1 MKKTFSRSLSWML
14 SVVMIFGVFIV
25 PTSIQVSAT
34 QSKKE
39 NFSRNYTTVSG
50 NPGQTVANI
59 AYAQVGKSGSA
70 LGYTE
75 DWCAD
80 FVSDCADLAGQSA
93 AVPRHGRADYI
104 DEYILNA
111 GGYKVSASNAKPGDI
126 AFYDFNSNNSPD
138 HVEVVYSVSGSTV
151 KTIGGNTGNSNLYY
165 ATVCSPRTPGY
176 LLYIIRPN
184 YSGVV
189 NPPPTPGSNNPYS
202 EPTRN
207 LSLQSPYCTGDDV
220 KWVQWCLVKLGYS
233 LDIDGIYG
241 NDTHT
246 QVANFQRDNGLTVD
260 GICGAGT
267 RSKLKEKVNGTHT
280 HNYSVSSRTEPT
292 CTQKGSVTYKCSCG
306 ASYSETLNA
315 LGHSYTT
322 KTVAATCTAQGYTLH
337 TCSRCGNNYKDTYT
351 NSLGHSYTTKVV
363 APTYTEQGY
372 TLHTCSRCGNNYK
385 DSYTNKLQYVI
396 SYNMNGGS
404 GSIANQLKNHGQD
417 ITLSST
423 KPTRT
428 GYDFLGWNTNSGAT
442 TATYQPSQN
451 YSANANLPL
460 YAIWKAKQVTVTF
473 YRNSDGNDTTTSTQ
487 TFTYGVNNQCIS
499 NKNWSRNGYT
509 LLGWSE
515 NRSATD
521 RQYSPNCGVDWNW
534 IIQKSPNVNL
544 YAVWKASGQ
553 EMSESEAAGKT
564 IPDGDY
570 YIVNEISQDYFV
582 DIPGNDF
589 NTTSGTNVQM
599 WIWSW
604 ESSMPPKEGYD
615 CFHFEYLNNGFYK
628 ISQMNT
634 NMCIDVAGASIYNG
648 TNVQMCQ
655 DNGYTAQQ
663 WSVERTSHGYRIR
676 SRCNGYFLDV
686 VNGNH
691 ESGTNL
697 RCWEGN
703 DSKAQS
709 FSFIPR
715 DLNEQP
721 IADGVYTIK
730 TNVNKEFY
738 LDVFGSPGEFKVGS
752 NVQLYKFNN
761 ASVAE
766 KYTIKYAGNGWY
778 KIFEKTSGLIIEFA
792 NPDTT
797 FLNNWD
803 KPRNVQ
809 LANDNG
815 GKNQLWKIRKNSDGT
830 YFIINKANGYYLDL
844 ENSKTENGANV
855 SECTYNGSNAQRWI
869 IELETYNISYN
880 MNGGNGSTTSQTKT
894 YGQDLTLSW
903 YIPTRTDYKF
913 IGWNTDKNATTAQ
926 YQTGS
931 KYTANNGTTLYA
943 IWEKINYNATPA
955 AKGNFNGNTY
965 EYYTQTLN
973 WNQAYRF
980 CEKKGGHLVTV
991 TSKEENE
998 FIVELAKSRSGALWA
1013 GGKTADHKTWY
1024 WITGEPFNYQNWDV
1038 GEPNNLDNAQDT
1050 LHIYVSG
1057 KWDDVGSAL
1066 STVREFI
1073 CEYDNNI
1080 DAAKYTP
1087 AYTEQYDD
1095 HEYYFFADTV
1105 NWQTAKKIC
1114 EAKGGYLAIPNNAE
1128 ENAFIISGIKKASK
1142 EQTWIGITDIAQEGV
1157 WKDVKGNSL
1166 TYTNWASGQ
1175 PDNYQGIEDYAH
1187 LYSDGHWNDGRGYV
1201 AIGHS
1206 MGFVCEF
1213 DNLCTASGH
1222 DYKLTSTKAATCTA
1236 NGEKIYTCSRCG
1248 HTKTETIKAT
1258 GHKYTETVVAPTTTA
1273 QGYTLHTCSV
1283 CGHSYKDN
1291 YTDKLL
1297 EQLVNNSTLSAETVK
1312 LGATVT
1318 VSYQY
1323 NVLYKQK
1330 SQSKW
1335 TTVQAYK
1342 ANATVSIKPANAT
1355 TYDICVKV
1363 KDSNGT
1369 EVKKYFT
1376 VKVTNALQN
1385 NSTISKTE
1393 INLGDTITV
1402 NGQATGGTGSYTY
1415 AVYYKKTSDSKWSTA
1430 QAYKN
1435 NATVSIKPANATTYD
1450 ICVKVKDSDGTEVKK
1465 YVTVKVTNALQ
1476 NNSTISKT
1484 EINLGDTV
1492 TVNGKVTGGTGNYTY
1507 AVYYKKTSDTKWS
1520 TAQAYKANAT
1530 VTFNPADA
1538 TTYDICVK
1546 VKDSDGTEVK
1556 KYFTVK
1562 VTNALHNNST
1572 ISKTEINLGDT
1583 VTVNGKAT
1591 GGTGNYTYAVY
1602 YKKASDSKWTTA
1614 QSYKNNATVSIK
1626 PDSAT
1631 EYSVCI
1637 KIKDSSGTEVKKYIT
1652 VKVSKPVSTLNNTST
1667 ISATKIKSGE
1677 SVIVSGSAT
1686 GGTNFYQYAFYY
1698 KKSADTK
1705 WTTKQ
1710 SYNSNFRVSIQFD
1723 KAATYDICVK
1733 VKDSDGNESKKYF
1746 TVTVTDSK
1754 LVNTSVLST
1763 DSIKLNENVYV
1774 FASAKGT
1781 TDFYQYAVYIKPEN
1795 STSWQTVQSYG
1806 SNAVVQLK
1814 PTKTGT
1820 YDVCVKAKDNLGE
1833 ETKIYLKLNV
1843 K

>member
-337 TCSRCGNNYKDTYT
+337 TCSRCGNNYKDAYT

-473 YRNSDGNDTTTSTQ
+473 YRNNDGNDTTTSTQ
-487 TFTYGVNNQCIS
+487 TFTYGVSGQSFS

-521 RQYSPNCGVDWNW
+521 KQYSTNSSVDPNW
-534 IIQKSPNVNL
+534 IIQKSPKVNL
-544 YAVWKASGQ
+544 YAVWKANTYTIAYNANGGNGSINSSTTTFGQTFTLSGSAFTKAGYSLTGFHVCRKSDNKWFVNNQ
-553 EMSESEAAGKT
+553 GWVTETEIKSGNSKKLYGVNTSWNLDDSWFSSNTTTDTYTFYAIWKANTYTIVYNANGGTGTMNSSTIQYGQTFTVPDCKFAKSGYNFTGYNLYRTSDNKWYIKDGLWLTESEIKNGNYTKKVYAVNT
-564 IPDGDY
+564 VLPFDY
-570 YIVNEISQDYFV
+570 
-582 DIPGNDF
+582 
-589 NTTSGTNVQM
+589 T
-599 WIWSW
+599 W
-604 ESSMPPKEGYD
+604 
-615 CFHFEYLNNGFYK
+615 
-628 ISQMNT
+628 
-634 NMCIDVAGASIYNG
+634 
-648 TNVQMCQ
+648 
-655 DNGYTAQQ
+655 
-663 WSVERTSHGYRIR
+663 
-676 SRCNGYFLDV
+676 
-686 VNGNH
+686 VNG
-691 ESGTNL
+691 STSQ
-697 RCWEGN
+697 N
-703 DSKAQS
+703 DT
-709 FSFIPR
+709 FTFY
-715 DLNEQP
+715 P
-721 IADGVYTIK
+721 IWQINTYT
-730 TNVNKEFY
+730 V
-738 LDVFGSPGEFKVGS
+738 
-752 NVQLYKFNN
+752 
-761 ASVAE
+761 
-766 KYTIKYAGNGWY
+766 
-778 KIFEKTSGLIIEFA
+778 
-792 NPDTT
+792 
-797 FLNNWD
+797 
-803 KPRNVQ
+803 
-809 LANDNG
+809 
-815 GKNQLWKIRKNSDGT
+815 
-830 YFIINKANGYYLDL
+830 
-844 ENSKTENGANV
+844 
-855 SECTYNGSNAQRWI
+855 
-869 IELETYNISYN
+869 SYN
-880 MNGGNGSTTSQTKT
+880 MNGGNGSIANQTKT

-926 YQTGS
+926 YKAGS
-931 KYTANNGTTLYA
+931 NYTANSSAVLYA
-943 IWEKINYNATPA
+943 IWEKIDYNATPA

-1080 DAAKYTP
+1080 DAAQYTP

-1157 WKDVKGNSL
+1157 WRDVKGNSL

-1258 GHKYTETVVAPTTTA
+1258 GINC
-1273 QGYTLHTCSV
+1273 L
-1283 CGHSYKDN
+1283 
-1291 YTDKLL
+1291 
-1297 EQLVNNSTLSAETVK
+1297 NSL
-1312 LGATVT
+1312 
-1318 VSYQY
+1318 
-1323 NVLYKQK
+1323 
-1330 SQSKW
+1330 
-1335 TTVQAYK
+1335 
-1342 ANATVSIKPANAT
+1342 
-1355 TYDICVKV
+1355 
-1363 KDSNGT
+1363 
-1369 EVKKYFT
+1369 
-1376 VKVTNALQN
+1376 
-1385 NSTISKTE
+1385 
-1393 INLGDTITV
+1393 
-1402 NGQATGGTGSYTY
+1402 
-1415 AVYYKKTSDSKWSTA
+1415 
-1430 QAYKN
+1430 
-1435 NATVSIKPANATTYD
+1435 
-1450 ICVKVKDSDGTEVKK
+1450 
-1465 YVTVKVTNALQ
+1465 
-1476 NNSTISKT
+1476 
-1484 EINLGDTV
+1484 
-1492 TVNGKVTGGTGNYTY
+1492 
-1507 AVYYKKTSDTKWS
+1507 
-1520 TAQAYKANAT
+1520 
-1530 VTFNPADA
+1530 
-1538 TTYDICVK
+1538 
-1546 VKDSDGTEVK
+1546 
-1556 KYFTVK
+1556 
-1562 VTNALHNNST
+1562 
-1572 ISKTEINLGDT
+1572 
-1583 VTVNGKAT
+1583 
-1591 GGTGNYTYAVY
+1591 
-1602 YKKASDSKWTTA
+1602 
-1614 QSYKNNATVSIK
+1614 
-1626 PDSAT
+1626 
-1631 EYSVCI
+1631 
-1637 KIKDSSGTEVKKYIT
+1637 
-1652 VKVSKPVSTLNNTST
+1652 
-1667 ISATKIKSGE
+1667 
-1677 SVIVSGSAT
+1677 
-1686 GGTNFYQYAFYY
+1686 
-1698 KKSADTK
+1698 
-1705 WTTKQ
+1705 
-1710 SYNSNFRVSIQFD
+1710 
-1723 KAATYDICVK
+1723 
-1733 VKDSDGNESKKYF
+1733 
-1746 TVTVTDSK
+1746 
-1754 LVNTSVLST
+1754 
-1763 DSIKLNENVYV
+1763 
-1774 FASAKGT
+1774 
-1781 TDFYQYAVYIKPEN
+1781 
-1795 STSWQTVQSYG
+1795 
-1806 SNAVVQLK
+1806 
-1814 PTKTGT
+1814 
-1820 YDVCVKAKDNLGE
+1820 
-1833 ETKIYLKLNV
+1833 
-1843 K
+1843 